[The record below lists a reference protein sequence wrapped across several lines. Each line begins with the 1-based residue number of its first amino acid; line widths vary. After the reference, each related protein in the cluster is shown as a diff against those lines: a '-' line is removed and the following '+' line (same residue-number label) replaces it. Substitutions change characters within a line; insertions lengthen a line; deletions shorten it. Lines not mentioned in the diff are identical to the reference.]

1 MKKIILVFLVIV
13 LFFLYGCTDKDTM
26 QPDADYTTEVT
37 YDYEIKKFNEDKIGL
52 PLIRIRDLKTAK
64 PSFYIKHNTSLLK
77 NKITPHT

>member
-37 YDYEIKKFNEDKIGL
+37 YDYEIKKLDWRFRNVG
-52 PLIRIRDLKTAK
+52 
-64 PSFYIKHNTSLLK
+64 
-77 NKITPHT
+77 